1 MKRAFLAVLIDYR
14 EIALK
19 SRPYYD
25 NNYYSMSMFIVK
37 QTSIATFLA
46 EIIRTIRK
54 TKKKNMTTEF
64 KRAMNNYNVLCD
76 IFL

>member
-1 MKRAFLAVLIDYR
+1 
-14 EIALK
+14 
-19 SRPYYD
+19 
-25 NNYYSMSMFIVK
+25 MSMFIVK

-54 TKKKNMTTEF
+54 TKKKNMTSEF
-64 KRAMNNYNVLCD
+64 KGAMNNYNVLCD

>member
-1 MKRAFLAVLIDYR
+1 MKRAFRAVLIDYR
-14 EIALK
+14 EIALN
-19 SRPYYD
+19 SRTYYD

>member
-1 MKRAFLAVLIDYR
+1 
-14 EIALK
+14 
-19 SRPYYD
+19 
-25 NNYYSMSMFIVK
+25 MFIVK

-76 IFL
+76 IFLYVTILYILFDNEYIGKDNDITQ

>member
-1 MKRAFLAVLIDYR
+1 
-14 EIALK
+14 
-19 SRPYYD
+19 
-25 NNYYSMSMFIVK
+25 MSMFIVK

-76 IFL
+76 IFLLVTMLFILFDNEIYRKGQ

>member
-1 MKRAFLAVLIDYR
+1 
-14 EIALK
+14 
-19 SRPYYD
+19 
-25 NNYYSMSMFIVK
+25 MSMYIVK

-64 KRAMNNYNVLCD
+64 KRAMNNYKVLCD

>member
-1 MKRAFLAVLIDYR
+1 
-14 EIALK
+14 
-19 SRPYYD
+19 
-25 NNYYSMSMFIVK
+25 MSMFIVK

>member
-1 MKRAFLAVLIDYR
+1 
-14 EIALK
+14 
-19 SRPYYD
+19 
-25 NNYYSMSMFIVK
+25 MSMFIVK

-54 TKKKNMTTEF
+54 AKKNNMTTEF

-76 IFL
+76 IFLLVTMLYILFDNEYIGKDHDITYHEQTCVL

>member
-1 MKRAFLAVLIDYR
+1 
-14 EIALK
+14 
-19 SRPYYD
+19 
-25 NNYYSMSMFIVK
+25 MSMFIVK

-46 EIIRTIRK
+46 EIIHTTRK

-64 KRAMNNYNVLCD
+64 KRAMNDHNVLCD

>member
-1 MKRAFLAVLIDYR
+1 
-14 EIALK
+14 
-19 SRPYYD
+19 
-25 NNYYSMSMFIVK
+25 MSMFIVK
-37 QTSIATFLA
+37 QKSIATFLA

-76 IFL
+76 IFLLVTMLFILFYNEIYRKGQ